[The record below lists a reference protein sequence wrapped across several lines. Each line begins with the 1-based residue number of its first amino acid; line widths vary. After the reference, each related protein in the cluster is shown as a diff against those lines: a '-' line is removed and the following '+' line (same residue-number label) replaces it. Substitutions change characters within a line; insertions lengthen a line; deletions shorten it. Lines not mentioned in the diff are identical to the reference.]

1 MFKRILILGLLLATL
16 TGCIYEKDT
25 FLQVPVSDKFSV
37 APSTDKTYLIYK
49 GENYDFSI
57 PTVINER
64 MLGEW
69 ENVKT
74 GEWIEIQRVL
84 LPNGFYETYIHTE
97 SAFYGVLWL
106 SPNSFVVPGPS
117 HDFDTFFTVNGF
129 LGDNMVL
136 SMELQGHTYIGTWK
150 PVFSKVDE
158 T

>member
-1 MFKRILILGLLLATL
+1 MYKFLALILVLVLS
-16 TGCIYEKDT
+16 GCIYEKDS
-25 FLQVPVSDKFSV
+25 FLQIPISENLAI
-37 APSTDKTYLIYK
+37 APSTDKTYVIVK
-49 GENYDFSI
+49 GNRYDFSI

-69 ENVKT
+69 ENINT
-74 GEWIEIQRVL
+74 GEWIEIQRIL
-84 LPNGFYETYIHTE
+84 LPSGSWETYIHTE
-97 SAFYGVLWL
+97 NHFYGILWL

-117 HDFDTFFTVNGF
+117 HEFDTFFVVNGF

-136 SMELQGHTYIGTWK
+136 SMELQGHTYVGTWK